1 VSEPEAGLLPVPV
14 PGPLLRL
21 GAAAYGAV
29 VAGRNRRFDRGVG
42 VRRLPC
48 PVISVGNLS
57 VGGTGKTPVVAWVAR
72 RLAASGRRPVIAL
85 RGYRPDASG
94 TSDEAALH
102 RELLPEVPIAVG
114 ADRIAAIR
122 ALGEPRDERTVVVL
136 DDGFQHRRLHRDFD
150 LVLVDATRPDL
161 ADRLIPYGRLREP
174 LASLARADALLVT
187 RADGVDEGLATAL
200 ARHHGTPPVA
210 WSRHAW
216 SGLSLWHRGVGTPV
230 PVSWLDG
237 RRLATLLGVGHP
249 EAIRRQLAAFG
260 GRDVLAVPARDHDAY
275 GPSRLARIL
284 DRCRGEPSL
293 DAVLTTAKDW
303 TKLRSRWPED
313 LAVAVPDL
321 AIEFIAGEAAL
332 ESSILAALS
341 GV

>member
-122 ALGEPRDERTVVVL
+122 ALGEPRDERT
-136 DDGFQHRRLHRDFD
+136 GCIATSTSCWSTRL
-150 LVLVDATRPDL
+150 
-161 ADRLIPYGRLREP
+161 
-174 LASLARADALLVT
+174 
-187 RADGVDEGLATAL
+187 
-200 ARHHGTPPVA
+200 
-210 WSRHAW
+210 
-216 SGLSLWHRGVGTPV
+216 
-230 PVSWLDG
+230 
-237 RRLATLLGVGHP
+237 
-249 EAIRRQLAAFG
+249 
-260 GRDVLAVPARDHDAY
+260 
-275 GPSRLARIL
+275 GPIWRT
-284 DRCRGEPSL
+284 D
-293 DAVLTTAKDW
+293 
-303 TKLRSRWPED
+303 
-313 LAVAVPDL
+313 
-321 AIEFIAGEAAL
+321 
-332 ESSILAALS
+332 
-341 GV
+341 